1 MIHCVSICICMPF
14 ARWLNFLSCI
24 PICRYWVLKGFPSMI
39 NSTGMP
45 RSTRNFSWQ
54 CPVGKKEQESNWEKG
69 LQVGICGKTLQIW
82 VYAYLCICSCWC
94 FFVQKSS
101 LDKWHHFKYKHLYIF
116 QNVKTG
122 LFPTNWSLLQL
133 NTFFVVGWL
142 CRPCIACIRYPE
154 KVRMVDWLVATE
166 GATGGSKRI
175 DKKHEVC
182 LFNGKT
188 NHFCCDLSL
197 QLEICNF

>member
-1 MIHCVSICICMPF
+1 MSVYVYACHLLDGWTF
-14 ARWLNFLSCI
+14 FLVYQFVGTESWKGSVYDQLHRYASEYEELQLAV
-24 PICRYWVLKGFPSMI
+24 PCR
-39 NSTGMP
+39 
-45 RSTRNFSWQ
+45 
-54 CPVGKKEQESNWEKG
+54 KKEQESNWEKG
-69 LQVGICGKTLQIW
+69 LQVGIWSAGKLFKYGFLHIY
-82 VYAYLCICSCWC
+82 VYVLVDRWL
-94 FFVQKSS
+94 FVQKSS

-116 QNVKTG
+116 QNVKTR